1 MKLKQLFTI
10 LCLLC
15 TMATNAQGF
24 EQDRIRYRISDEN
37 TVAVTKFYYKGDITI
52 PESVNHRGHDFKVT
66 SIEDQAFSQ
75 CIWLTSITIPNS
87 VTNIGNGAFME
98 CSGLTSVTFGDNVTS
113 IGDGAFYGCKE
124 LTSITMPDCL
134 TDIGQIAFAGCI
146 GLTSINLPNSV
157 TNIGIGAFLAC
168 SGLTSITIPNSITCI
183 ADGVF
188 CGCTGLKSITIP
200 ESVKSIGSE
209 AFSECTELR
218 NITIG
223 NSVTHIG
230 AEAFYGCEQL
240 KEIILA
246 DGLTSIGNN
255 AFNNCTALESIIIP
269 SSVTNVESFGC
280 CNNLKLLVN
289 LSNVKILSEGIP
301 SDAKII
307 EIPNGY
313 IEGDY
318 IFANIDGKAT
328 LCAYVGDATKIE
340 LPQECKSGSYA
351 IAAAAFRGAP
361 YLQSVTIPSSVTN
374 IDNYAFAGCNNL
386 KEIISFSKTPVNSS
400 AYVIYAP
407 NGYIE
412 NGYVFAD
419 INGTTTL
426 CGYIGNDTR
435 VDLPQECK
443 SGSYA
448 IAAYAFTGNSSI
460 QSITIPNSVT
470 AIGKDAFAGC
480 NGLKEVINF
489 STIPVESSISSYI
502 VNAPK
507 GNIEGDYIFA
517 DIDSTATLC
526 GYIGNATKIELPQQY
541 KNSNYAIA
549 TGAFKNKLSIQNIT
563 IPNSVT
569 AIGKN
574 AFAGCSGLKEVINFS
589 AVPVENSIAGY
600 VVNAPNGKFEGD
612 YIFADIDSTA
622 TLCGYI
628 GNMAKLELPQQYKN
642 CNYAI
647 AAGAFKN
654 NSSIQSITIP
664 NSITAIGSDAFNG
677 CSGLKEVINL
687 SVVQVDKSI
696 ATYVI
701 NAPKGY
707 IEGATVFADING
719 VKTQCGY
726 IGESAFNVDGIY
738 YNVLQNDRST
748 VAVVSNPNKYSGN
761 IVIPE
766 SVNYQGATFKVVSI
780 GKFAFTECKSLTGIT
795 IPNSVTSIGDR
806 AFYETYAL
814 RSIIIPSSVTSI
826 GNNIFES
833 FGVKKI
839 INLSKIAISYHD
851 STALTHAPNGYIEGA
866 MVYADVNGVK
876 TLFGC
881 IVDGFSVDNIY
892 YSICDE
898 EYSNVAVYKHPDD
911 RKYSGDIVIPESV
924 NYLGSNF
931 KVVAVGGF
939 SGDDITSVKIP
950 NSVTSIYND
959 AFASC
964 YNLASVTIG
973 NGVKSIGDYAFN
985 SCDEL
990 KSIKIPNS
998 VTSIGASAFEDCD
1011 GLTKVTMG
1019 SGVKTI
1025 GEDAFED
1032 CDTITNV
1039 YISNLAAWCKIEFS
1053 DSLSNPLNAGA
1064 KLFVNNAQLT
1074 SFVTPKGITKINN
1087 FAFFGCKGLTSVNIS
1102 GSVNTVGERAFKNC
1116 TDLKNITLS
1125 NKIDELG
1132 KEVFFGCEKI
1142 GSVTIK
1148 RIIKDGFIKG
1158 DYNAFSDITYSRAT
1172 LYVNPA
1178 ERTLYYYDIDWGW
1191 GRFKRVVNKQ

>member
-1 MKLKQLFTI
+1 
-10 LCLLC
+10 
-15 TMATNAQGF
+15 MATNAQGF
-24 EQDRIRYRISDEN
+24 EQDGIRYRISDEN
-37 TVAVTKFYYKGDITI
+37 TVAVTKFYYKGDIII

-66 SIEDQAFSQ
+66 SIEDKAFSQ

-87 VTNIGNGAFME
+87 VTNIGNGAFGE
-98 CSGLTSVTFGDNVTS
+98 CLGLTSVTFGDNVTS

-168 SGLTSITIPNSITCI
+168 SGLTSIAIPNSITCI

-188 CGCTGLKSITIP
+188 YGCTGIKSITIP

-230 AEAFYGCEQL
+230 AEAFNGCEQL
-240 KEIILA
+240 KEIILP

-361 YLQSVTIPSSVTN
+361 SLQSVTIPSSVTD

-386 KEIISFSKTPVNSS
+386 KEIISFSASPINST

-470 AIGKDAFAGC
+470 AIGK
-480 NGLKEVINF
+480 
-489 STIPVESSISSYI
+489 
-502 VNAPK
+502 
-507 GNIEGDYIFA
+507 
-517 DIDSTATLC
+517 
-526 GYIGNATKIELPQQY
+526 
-541 KNSNYAIA
+541 
-549 TGAFKNKLSIQNIT
+549 
-563 IPNSVT
+563 
-569 AIGKN
+569 N

-600 VVNAPNGKFEGD
+600 VVNAPNGNFEGD

-642 CNYAI
+642 GNYAI

-664 NSITAIGSDAFNG
+664 NSITAIGSDAFAG
-677 CSGLKEVINL
+677 CRGLKEVINF
-687 SVVQVDKSI
+687 SATTVDKSI
-696 ATYVI
+696 ASFVA
-701 NAPKGY
+701 NAPNGY
-707 IEGATVFADING
+707 IEDATIFADING

-726 IGESAFNVDGIY
+726 IGENAFNVDGIY

-748 VAVVSNPNKYSGN
+748 VKVVRNPNKYSGN

-766 SVNYQGATFKVVSI
+766 SVNYRGTDFKVVSI
-780 GKFAFTECKSLTGIT
+780 GEWAFSGCESFTGIT
-795 IPNSVTSIGDR
+795 IPNSVTSIGNG
-806 AFYETYAL
+806 AFDETYAL
-814 RSIIIPSSVTSI
+814 KSIIIPSSVTSV
-826 GNNIFES
+826 GNNLFGS
-833 FGVKKI
+833 FGIKKI
-839 INLSKIAISYHD
+839 INLSKVEISYHN
-851 STALTHAPNGYIEGA
+851 SSCLTNAHNGYIEGA

-892 YSICDE
+892 YSVCDE
-898 EYSNVAVYKHPDD
+898 DYSNVAVYKHPDD

-950 NSVTSIYND
+950 NSVTSIYDD
-959 AFASC
+959 AFARC

>member
-10 LCLLC
+10 LFLMCA

-24 EQDRIRYRISDEN
+24 EQDGIRYRISDEN

-52 PESVNHRGHDFKVT
+52 PESVNHKGHDFKVT
-66 SIEDQAFSQ
+66 SIEDKAFSQ

-87 VTNIGNGAFME
+87 VTNIGYGAFME

-113 IGDGAFYGCKE
+113 IGNY
-124 LTSITMPDCL
+124 
-134 TDIGQIAFAGCI
+134 AFAGCI

-183 ADGVF
+183 ANGVF

-209 AFSECTELR
+209 AFSECTKLR

-289 LSNVKILSEGIP
+289 LSNVKILSKGIP

-361 YLQSVTIPSSVTN
+361 SLQSVTIPSSVTD

-386 KEIISFSKTPVNSS
+386 KEIISFSASPINST

-507 GNIEGDYIFA
+507 GKIEGDYISA
-517 DIDSTATLC
+517 TID
-526 GYIGNATKIELPQQY
+526 
-541 KNSNYAIA
+541 SNYA
-549 TGAFKNKLSIQNIT
+549 
-563 IPNSVT
+563 T
-569 AIGKN
+569 AIMLH
-574 AFAGCSGLKEVINFS
+574 F
-589 AVPVENSIAGY
+589 P
-600 VVNAPNGKFEGD
+600 
-612 YIFADIDSTA
+612 
-622 TLCGYI
+622 
-628 GNMAKLELPQQYKN
+628 
-642 CNYAI
+642 
-647 AAGAFKN
+647 
-654 NSSIQSITIP
+654 
-664 NSITAIGSDAFNG
+664 
-677 CSGLKEVINL
+677 
-687 SVVQVDKSI
+687 
-696 ATYVI
+696 
-701 NAPKGY
+701 
-707 IEGATVFADING
+707 
-719 VKTQCGY
+719 
-726 IGESAFNVDGIY
+726 
-738 YNVLQNDRST
+738 
-748 VAVVSNPNKYSGN
+748 
-761 IVIPE
+761 
-766 SVNYQGATFKVVSI
+766 
-780 GKFAFTECKSLTGIT
+780 
-795 IPNSVTSIGDR
+795 
-806 AFYETYAL
+806 
-814 RSIIIPSSVTSI
+814 
-826 GNNIFES
+826 
-833 FGVKKI
+833 
-839 INLSKIAISYHD
+839 
-851 STALTHAPNGYIEGA
+851 
-866 MVYADVNGVK
+866 
-876 TLFGC
+876 
-881 IVDGFSVDNIY
+881 
-892 YSICDE
+892 
-898 EYSNVAVYKHPDD
+898 
-911 RKYSGDIVIPESV
+911 
-924 NYLGSNF
+924 
-931 KVVAVGGF
+931 
-939 SGDDITSVKIP
+939 
-950 NSVTSIYND
+950 
-959 AFASC
+959 
-964 YNLASVTIG
+964 
-973 NGVKSIGDYAFN
+973 
-985 SCDEL
+985 
-990 KSIKIPNS
+990 
-998 VTSIGASAFEDCD
+998 
-1011 GLTKVTMG
+1011 
-1019 SGVKTI
+1019 
-1025 GEDAFED
+1025 
-1032 CDTITNV
+1032 NV
-1039 YISNLAAWCKIEFS
+1039 YDQQRN
-1053 DSLSNPLNAGA
+1053 
-1064 KLFVNNAQLT
+1064 Q
-1074 SFVTPKGITKINN
+1074 
-1087 FAFFGCKGLTSVNIS
+1087 
-1102 GSVNTVGERAFKNC
+1102 
-1116 TDLKNITLS
+1116 
-1125 NKIDELG
+1125 
-1132 KEVFFGCEKI
+1132 
-1142 GSVTIK
+1142 
-1148 RIIKDGFIKG
+1148 
-1158 DYNAFSDITYSRAT
+1158 
-1172 LYVNPA
+1172 
-1178 ERTLYYYDIDWGW
+1178 
-1191 GRFKRVVNKQ
+1191 